1 MITLTLWHWLAL
13 AALLGVGE
21 LFTFTSYML
30 CMALAALITGLT
42 LAALPMLSLAAQG
55 ILFAVATLII
65 AGSWVYYTKHFF
77 NKSDK
82 PLLNNRAEQLVGRL
96 FTLETPIVNGVG
108 KALIDGIIWKITG
121 IDTPAGVQMKITGVK
136 GFILLVE
143 VATEN

>member
-77 NKSDK
+77 
-82 PLLNNRAEQLVGRL
+82 
-96 FTLETPIVNGVG
+96 
-108 KALIDGIIWKITG
+108 
-121 IDTPAGVQMKITGVK
+121 
-136 GFILLVE
+136 
-143 VATEN
+143 